1 MEFTTRRLLAENT
14 FSFED
19 LPNGGDEHY
28 IDLNVKVDPTVL
40 RILVYYLIVN
50 MGILFKLPILKIKTN
65 GT

>member
-28 IDLNVKVDPTVL
+28 KDLIVKVDPTV
-40 RILVYYLIVN
+40 
-50 MGILFKLPILKIKTN
+50 
-65 GT
+65 